1 MSGPLIGF
9 LATFVALAII
19 VILVSLEIRRIRKR
33 RD

>member
-9 LATFVALAII
+9 LATFAALG
-19 VILVSLEIRRIRKR
+19 VIGLLVYLETRRARKK